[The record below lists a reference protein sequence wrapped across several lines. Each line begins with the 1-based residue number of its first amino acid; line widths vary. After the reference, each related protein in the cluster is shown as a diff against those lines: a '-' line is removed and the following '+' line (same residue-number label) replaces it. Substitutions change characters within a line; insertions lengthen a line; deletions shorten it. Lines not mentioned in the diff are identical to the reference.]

1 MPCGVAEPRYG
12 VTSLADL
19 GRTVSMAQ
27 VDAVLRREFELLF
40 GRTIDPR
47 ERDEIASQAS
57 ALL

>member
-1 MPCGVAEPRYG
+1 VAEPRYG